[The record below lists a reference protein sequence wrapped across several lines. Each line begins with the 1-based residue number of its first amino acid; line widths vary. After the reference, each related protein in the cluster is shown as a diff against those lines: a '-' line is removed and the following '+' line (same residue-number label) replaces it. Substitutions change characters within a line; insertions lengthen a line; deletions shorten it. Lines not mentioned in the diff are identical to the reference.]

1 MKFPLTL
8 AGLALAAALALPAA
22 AQNPPVP
29 LLKGEVLEVLD
40 VESYTYLRLKTA
52 TGEVWAAVTTAKV
65 AKGQQV
71 SIAQPMMISGFDSRI
86 LKRRFEQIAFGQ
98 LVVPGTAATAPKPGA
113 APMMSGGMPGGMLSG
128 MPHGG
133 APSKAATPAPAA
145 PVAKVAKANG
155 ADARTVADVVTGKD
169 KLKDKTVV
177 VRARVVKVNGG
188 IMGKTWIHL
197 QDGSGKAEDGSNDVL
212 VTTQATATVGDVVT
226 VRGTVRTDV
235 TVGPGYAYE
244 VMIENASVTR

>member
-8 AGLALAAALALPAA
+8 AGLALAAALAGPAA
-22 AQNPPVP
+22 AQTPPVQ

-71 SIAQPMMISGFDSRI
+71 SIAQPMMMNGFESRI

-98 LVVPGTAATAPKPGA
+98 LVVPGTAATVPKPGA
-113 APMMSGGMPGGMLSG
+113 ASVMPGGMLAG

-133 APSKAATPAPAA
+133 ASSKAAAPAPAA
-145 PVAKVAKANG
+145 PVAKVAKATG

-169 KLKDKTVV
+169 KLKDKPVV
-177 VRARVVKVNGG
+177 VRARVVKVNSG

-212 VTTQATATVGDVVT
+212 VTTQAQAAVGDVVT

-244 VMIENASVTR
+244 VMIENATLTR